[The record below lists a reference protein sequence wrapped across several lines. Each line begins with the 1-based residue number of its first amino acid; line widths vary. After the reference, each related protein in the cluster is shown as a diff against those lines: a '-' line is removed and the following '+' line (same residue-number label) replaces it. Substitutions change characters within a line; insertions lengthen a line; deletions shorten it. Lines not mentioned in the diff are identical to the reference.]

1 MAEER
6 THAIVLGASMAGL
19 LTARILSES
28 FAQVTVI
35 ERDDLS
41 APGDRRG
48 VPQGRHVHA
57 LLARGTQIFEELFP
71 GLTARLLADGAV
83 ECRALTEMR
92 MSLSGH
98 TLRRSDSGYSVLQA
112 SRPFLEWRVRE
123 RVRALPNVVIL
134 DSHTAEA
141 LDYDAAAE
149 RVRGVRVDGVG
160 ELAADL
166 VVSCLGR
173 HGPIGDWLA
182 ESGYERPPEEGVRI
196 DMMYASRYIR
206 LPAGVVED
214 KEIIVSHQD
223 PARGLA
229 MFAVEDGRHLLTL
242 IGYGNDHPPTDP
254 DGYWRFAAS
263 VAPPDVRRALVE
275 AQPLTDV
282 ATYRY
287 LANQRRR
294 YERLSRFP
302 DGLLVLGDAVCSFS
316 PAFGQGMTVS
326 ALQALQLRE
335 ILAAGDHE
343 LPRRWFRAAAAAID
357 DAWMITKLFDLAMP
371 HVDAS
376 GQARMRLA
384 GHLAGIGL
392 AAGARDERVGRAV
405 ARIAGLLDRPSAVL
419 HPETLAHTAT
429 ALGGV
434 GLDHAR
440 RLLAAPLLSPRK
452 TLFDPL
458 PHGPAR
464 GFHRLTVRSVMRD
477 TRDSAIVEFTVP
489 ADLSDSFRYTAGQHL
504 VVRGTRDGEPIRRSY
519 SLCDPPGAG
528 RLRIG
533 VKRQDAGTFSTYVF
547 DGRIT
552 GSVLYVAEPAGTFT
566 PSLDPAAR
574 RHYAA
579 VAAGSGIT
587 PIAAIIA
594 AVLESEPHSTVALC
608 YGNRAAGGIMLADR
622 LHELVDRFP
631 DRLRI
636 RHQLSQ
642 QGTSTLPR
650 STEAVSYRRGR
661 IDPAELADADHWFLC
676 GPRDLVSRT
685 VTELTARGV
694 DRSRIQFE
702 LFDTGTSSASVP
714 AADTASS
721 HVTVTGYGPTL
732 TFDMS
737 RDRSILDAALDH
749 REDLPYSC
757 LGGSCGTCRAT
768 VESGQVMMD
777 DDPLL
782 AISDEEITA
791 GHVLAC
797 RARPVSAEVAL
808 RFAP

>member
-1 MAEER
+1 MAQER
-6 THAIVLGASMAGL
+6 THAVVLGASMAGL
-19 LTARILSES
+19 LAARILSES
-28 FAQVTVI
+28 FAQVTVV

-71 GLTARLLADGAV
+71 GLTGQLLADGAV
-83 ECRALTEMR
+83 ECRALSEMR

-123 RVRALPNVVIL
+123 RVRALPNVVVL
-134 DSHTAEA
+134 DGHTVEG
-141 LDYDAAAE
+141 LDYDRAAG
-149 RVRGVRVDGVG
+149 RVRGVRVAGLG
-160 ELAADL
+160 ELSADL

-182 ESGYERPPEEGVRI
+182 DLGYERPAEEGVRI
-196 DMMYASRYIR
+196 DMMYASRNVR
-206 LPAGVVED
+206 LPAGAVD
-214 KEIIVSHQD
+214 GKEIIVSQQD

-275 AQPLTDV
+275 AQPLTDI

-294 YERLSRFP
+294 YERLTRFP

-326 ALQALQLRE
+326 ALQALRLRAV
-335 ILAAGDHE
+335 LADGNHE
-343 LPRRWFRAAAAAID
+343 LPRRWFRAAATAID
-357 DAWMITKLFDLAMP
+357 DAWLITKLFDLAMP

-376 GQARMRLA
+376 GQTRMRLA

-405 ARIAGLLDRPSAVL
+405 ARIAGLLDRPTAVL

-434 GLDHAR
+434 GLDQAR
-440 RLLAAPLLSPRK
+440 QLLTAPLRTRHS
-452 TLFDPL
+452 TSFDPL
-458 PHGPAR
+458 PYGPAR
-464 GFHRLTVRSVMRD
+464 GFHRLTVRSVVRD

-489 ADLSDSFRYTAGQHL
+489 AELSGNFRYAAGQHL
-504 VVRGTRDGEPIRRSY
+504 VVRGIRDGEPIRRSY
-519 SLCDPPGAG
+519 SLCDAPGAG

-533 VKRQDAGTFSTYVF
+533 VKRQDAGAFSTYVV
-547 DGRIT
+547 DGRIA
-552 GSVLYVAEPAGTFT
+552 GSALYVGEPAGAFT
-566 PSLDPAAR
+566 PVLDPTAR
-574 RHYAA
+574 RSYAA

-594 AVLESEPHSTVALC
+594 AVLGTEPHSTFVLY
-608 YGNRAAGGIMLADR
+608 YGNRVATDIMLADR

-631 DRLRI
+631 GRLRV
-636 RHQLSQ
+636 RHQLSR

-650 STEAVSYRRGR
+650 STQEVIYRRGR
-661 IDPAELADADHWFLC
+661 IDPAALAGADHWFLC
-676 GPRDLVSRT
+676 GPKELVSQT
-685 VTELTARGV
+685 VTVLTERGV

-702 LFDTGTSSASVP
+702 LFETGTPSAP
-714 AADTASS
+714 AGDAPISR
-721 HVTVTGYGPTL
+721 VTVTGYGPPL
-732 TFDMS
+732 EFDMP
-737 RDRSILDAALDH
+737 RNRSILDAALDR

-768 VESGQVMMD
+768 VESGQIEMD
-777 DDPLL
+777 EDPLL
-782 AISDEEITA
+782 AITDAETA
-791 GHVLAC
+791 AGYVLAC
-797 RARPVSAEVAL
+797 RTRPASDDVAL